1 MYLLYSLFV
10 SDTNECAT
18 IDNAGCDQTCV
29 NEIGSYHCECEVGY
43 TLNSDDHLCDGKHM
57 QQMCFGMRYFL
68 CNSVHFVIDIDECTE
83 NSHNCSHEC
92 INTIGSYVCDCNI
105 GYQLDDT
112 LLQCVGMHF

>member
-43 TLNSDDHLCDGKHM
+43 TLNSDDHLCDGKHSR
-57 QQMCFGMRYFL
+57 CALACDTFY
-68 CNSVHFVIDIDECTE
+68 VI
-83 NSHNCSHEC
+83 
-92 INTIGSYVCDCNI
+92 
-105 GYQLDDT
+105 LFT
-112 LLQCVGMHF
+112 LL